1 MRIFHSHYLVLF
13 LVLFCPAILMQQ
25 AFASEADD
33 AVRQAL
39 EVGEQL
45 KAEAEGTS
53 HQQPLQDLE
62 AEYRIQ
68 QERHRYILGLCIVF
82 LTAVFLLIEL
92 IILKCSNACTPE
104 NILNGTGLVLIIQAT
119 VLVVLLSPT
128 SEQLT
133 AAIGVLAA
141 IAGYLFGSARRA
153 STRPTEE
160 KSKQSE
166 QENTPI
172 P

>member
-13 LVLFCPAILMQQ
+13 LVLFCPTILLQQ
-25 AFASEADD
+25 AFASEPDD
-33 AVRQAL
+33 AVRQAM

-45 KAEAEGTS
+45 KAEAEGTF
-53 HQQPLQDLE
+53 QEEPLQDLE
-62 AEYRIQ
+62 AEYRLQ
-68 QERHRYILGLCIVF
+68 QEKHRYILGICIIF
-82 LTAVFLLIEL
+82 LTPIFLLIEL
-92 IILKCSNACTPE
+92 FILKCTNACTAE
-104 NILNGTGLVLIIQAT
+104 NVLNGTGLVLIIQAT

-141 IAGYLFGSARRA
+141 IAGYLFGSTRRS
-153 STRPTEE
+153 STQSTKE
-160 KSKQSE
+160 KTAQSE
-166 QENTPI
+166 KEDTPT